1 MTTSPGGGELPP
13 TNWQP
18 TRPTTAVAAIVA
30 GGSTLGLATLTGD
43 VLVALLGVMTG
54 ITLAVTVAAVGTGDH
69 RLTVAVGG
77 LLATLTGVGL
87 LGSVAAAV
95 ILQVPWPPTPPYETI
110 AAAPFLIVGAGL
122 CTGFGIV
129 TAVRD
134 ISPARDAGYTALRL
148 LSVGFVPVVAVAV
161 DWWQPL
167 NSVGGRLVAARFNQ
181 LLRPTQPASDVGAV
195 LPQFVGFVALWVVTM
210 GVLSVAVGRL
220 PVVELTHES
229 NRQSVT
235 NVRDTVLGWL
245 RLGMGVA
252 LVTEFCAIIM
262 VSSPAIRPEDLPPAV
277 VDGLIAVSYAS
288 LPRRLL
294 VVGIAVGLGS
304 LLAIRST
311 RMLASRQF
319 RPTYLP
325 VAPLAAG
332 SFLTAV
338 VVISHEPA
346 AAAALEQTTSETAQQ
361 MLRDLFETVGSFALL
376 SGIILCSLATVAVTA
391 LVVSLVHAVGL
402 LNRHS
407 GTQLAGSGVFLAAIA
422 AGISG
427 VSIPIVLVGIAAS
440 LYVLD
445 LGEFSMTLGQEIGRT
460 GTSRRAEIV
469 HGAGGAVIA
478 VGTVGLG
485 VGTLAVI
492 SSLPQLPAPP
502 TAVAVVAASV
512 GTILLFLATR

>member
-1 MTTSPGGGELPP
+1 MTASPGGGELPP

-18 TRPTTAVAAIVA
+18 TRPTTTTAAIVA
-30 GGSTLGLATLTGD
+30 VGSTLGLATLTGD
-43 VLVALLGVMTG
+43 ALVALLGVITG

-69 RLTVAVGG
+69 RLTVVAGG

-87 LGSVAAAV
+87 LGSVAAALIV
-95 ILQVPWPPTPPYETI
+95 QVAWPPTPPYDTL

-122 CTGFGIV
+122 STGFGVV
-129 TAVRD
+129 TVFRNL
-134 ISPARDAGYTALRL
+134 SPARDAGYTALRL
-148 LSVGFVPVVAVAV
+148 LTVGFVPVVAVAV

-167 NSVGGRLVAARFNQ
+167 NSAGTKLVAARFDQ
-181 LLRPTQPASDVGAV
+181 LLRPTQPASDAGAV
-195 LPQFVGFVALWVVTM
+195 LPQFVGVVALWFVTM
-210 GVLSVAVGRL
+210 IVLYMAVSRL

-235 NVRDTVLGWL
+235 NARDTVLGWL

-252 LVTEFCAIIM
+252 LVTEFCALVMI
-262 VSSPAIRPEDLPPAV
+262 SSSVIRAEELPPAV
-277 VDGLIAVSYAS
+277 VDGLITVSYAS

-294 VVGIAVGLGS
+294 VAGIAVGVSS
-304 LLAIRST
+304 LLAIRAA

-325 VAPLAAG
+325 VAPLAVG
-332 SFLTAV
+332 SLLTAV
-338 VVISHEPA
+338 VVIAHDPA
-346 AAAALEQTTSETAQQ
+346 ATVALEQSTSDTAQRV
-361 MLRDLFETVGSFALL
+361 LRDLFETVGSFALL
-376 SGIILCSLATVAVTA
+376 SGIILSSLATAAVAA
-391 LVVSLVHAVGL
+391 LVVSFVHGIGL

-422 AGISG
+422 AGISD

-445 LGEFSMTLGQEIGRT
+445 LGEFSMTLGQEIGRA

-478 VGTVGLG
+478 LGTVGLG

-502 TAVAVVAASV
+502 TAVAVVAAAV